1 MKKSVLEKEVSD
13 KIERLSC
20 PKCRKRFRFKTT
32 FIVVAVL
39 CPKCRKWI
47 EAYENSENHVIIF

>member
-1 MKKSVLEKEVSD
+1 MEKSVLEKEVSD

-20 PKCRKRFRFKTT
+20 PKCGNDLGLKQPLSSA
-32 FIVVAVL
+32 AVL